1 MQTLTTRSIV
11 HVTRYGRRAASALA
25 ALATLSACAPPR
37 EAPGPAPAPAPP
49 AAPGRPEAPAGA
61 RIEPEVTIALL
72 VDTTRVELGAPSGL
86 ELFEMTTGQL
96 LGRTQGGQRYTV
108 TSDPAGTLLI
118 APPAGGAAGWEAR
131 GTLVARSRGAE
142 PVQINGQLYRGS
154 VQVRSPR
161 PGRLTV
167 VNAVRMEDYLM
178 GVVPREIGQLS
189 PGMIEAAKA
198 QAVAARTY
206 SVARKERRVGLGF
219 NFYADERDQVYGG
232 VRAENE
238 EVNRAVRETAGEI
251 LVYRGT
257 PIDAYYHSTCAGQ
270 TAAIEEVWNER
281 PRPYLSSVVDV
292 NSATGQAWDHTSSR
306 FRWTTRW
313 TGAQMTEILNRT
325 LADSLPAGR
334 RTIGTLRDMRVLDRT
349 PSGRVRTMRIETS
362 AGNFAVGRDRVRWI
376 LLTPEGRILNS
387 SKFDVRVVRNASGA
401 VTEVVADGGG
411 WGHGIGMCQVG
422 ARNRALAGQDYRQIL
437 LTYYVGAEI
446 QDLY

>member
-49 AAPGRPEAPAGA
+49 AAPARPEAPAA
-61 RIEPEVTIALL
+61 RRIEPEVTVALL

-96 LGRTQGGQRYTV
+96 LGRTQGGQSYTV

-154 VQVRSPR
+154 VQVRSAR

-167 VNAVRMEDYLM
+167 VNAVQMEDYLM

-387 SKFDVRVVRNASGA
+387 SKFDVRVVRNASGT